1 MEEFFLQI
9 KGTAMGK
16 KIAPAYAD
24 IFMAEW
30 ETGALNKC
38 DKKPL
43 HYFRYLDHIWGI
55 WTHSEEYFEQF
66 LDALNTHNLSIK
78 LKSIH
83 ISWFFRH
90 HHLQRP

>member
-9 KGTAMGK
+9 KGTATGK

-43 HYFRYLDHIWGI
+43 HYFRYLN
-55 WTHSEEYFEQF
+55 E
-66 LDALNTHNLSIK
+66 
-78 LKSIH
+78 
-83 ISWFFRH
+83 
-90 HHLQRP
+90 

>member
-1 MEEFFLQI
+1 MLIF
-9 KGTAMGK
+9 
-16 KIAPAYAD
+16 
-24 IFMAEW
+24 FMAEW

-83 ISWFFRH
+83 IS
-90 HHLQRP
+90 